1 MTTVLAEAEADTG
14 APVEVPLYVY
24 RGDSRSWGFR
34 LWEDDERTQPYDLS
48 QVTSVR
54 AQVRRSP
61 DHRVAV
67 ELVCQITPPNWIFVH
82 LSAGQSQ
89 GCPTGRWDLQLTRPV
104 SRVQT
109 IIKGPVIVEPDVT
122 R

>member
-1 MTTVLAEAEADTG
+1 MTTALAEAQANPEAP
-14 APVEVPLYVY
+14 AEVPLYVY

-54 AQVRRSP
+54 AQIRRAP
-61 DHRVAV
+61 DDRVAV
-67 ELVCQITPPNWIFVH
+67 ELVCQITAPNWIFVH

-89 GCPTGRWDLQLTRPV
+89 TCPTGRWDLQLSRPV

-109 IIKGPVIVEPDVT
+109 IIKGPVTVEPDVT

>member
-14 APVEVPLYVY
+14 APFEVPLYVY

-109 IIKGPVIVEPDVT
+109 IIKGPVTVEPDVT

>member
-1 MTTVLAEAEADTG
+1 MTALAEAKANPEAP
-14 APVEVPLYVY
+14 AEVPLYVY

-34 LWEDDERTQPYDLS
+34 LWEDEDRTQPYDLS
-48 QVTSVR
+48 QVTSAR
-54 AQVRRSP
+54 AQVRRRP
-61 DHRVAV
+61 DDRVAV
-67 ELVCQITPPNWIFVH
+67 ELACQITPPNWIFVH

-89 GCPTGRWDLQLTRPV
+89 TCPPGRWDLQLTRPV

-109 IIKGPVIVEPDVT
+109 IIKGPVTVEPDVT